1 MFETTPPQ
9 PMPDSIDLAELA
21 DPVAAVVAAELTGR
35 FIQLCM
41 GQAEPVVAR
50 LARNEVTLRKPGG
63 IDLEKMTLAQ
73 LLYRQIDSKVFRQLS
88 RTVPLSHAE
97 FALSRIEVLLREQ
110 FADVVGTAASYLLT
124 DGRDVAIQMV
134 AVATTMAARDVRRR
148 MVEIIGQTREE
159 DEPV

>member
-1 MFETTPPQ
+1 MFETTPPR